1 MSLIMV
7 CLVMLS
13 LSASFASDDVAD
25 VIAIDDAT
33 TEEPIAIEEDTSV
46 VVGVVDSSNVVTND
60 TVYNYFDEGS
70 GTLLSNVTS
79 DELVFDGTFENLNV
93 STLIVDRAI
102 KLTGEN
108 AIFNNISLSI
118 VGDNVSVS
126 GFTINQGNQF
136 MGIFVSASDVTI
148 SNSEINFADKGIE
161 DSFGIYVMDSKNF
174 KLLDNVINYVGNS
187 NGYLINN
194 AVFISNASNSE
205 IRKNKIYAS
214 LVSAAVGWE
223 EVPPGS
229 GNWEATRVI
238 SEGVVIKD
246 TDDAVFAENDVTVI
260 YGDVAGS
267 YDTIYAV
274 SVKNSDNTVISN
286 NTINAL
292 GHTYIYGLQVNGDNF
307 TVEENNITVESDNYY
322 ANGIDIEGPA
332 TGNVNDNVIDVTGV
346 ESAYAVYSGM
356 NGAAVSANYAGN
368 QISASAYNVFG
379 FSLGDVISNLKDN
392 YIDLNGNYTT
402 GVAYRG
408 SFINATENKIVLT
421 SSEEGNLTVWE
432 GFGVEAV
439 GIKVI
444 KGSAVLSNN
453 TIATSGKGVSL
464 TGNETN
470 AYLTGN
476 FINVVANADKDAY
489 AIYAKDMGLL
499 YVIDNN
505 VDYQGAT
512 MGTGINN
519 ALYIDNATS
528 PMIVSNEF
536 DLDLVSSYVPWA
548 EVPAGSGNWVSSPI
562 SEGIVIANT
571 DDVIFAGNV
580 IDASYIDVVGSYDTI
595 YAVDF
600 KNSDNA
606 QIEGNKIDAKG
617 HTYIYGLI
625 ISGDNFTVEKNNIT
639 VESDNYYANGIDIEG
654 PATGNVND
662 NVIDVTGVES
672 AYAVYSGMNGAA
684 VSANYAGNQISAS
697 AYNVFGFSLGDVIS
711 NLKDNY
717 IDLNGNY
724 TTGVAYRGSFI
735 NATENKIVLT
745 SSEEGNLTVWEGFGV
760 EAVGI
765 KVIKGSAVLSNNT
778 IATSGKGVSLTGN
791 ETNAYLTGN
800 FINVVANAD
809 KDAYA
814 IYAKDMGLLYV
825 IDNNV
830 DYQGATMGTGINNAL
845 YIDNATSPMIVSNEF
860 DLDLVSSYVPWAEV
874 PAGSGN
880 WVSSPISEGIV
891 IANTD
896 DVIFAGNVIDA
907 SYIDVVGS
915 YDTIY
920 AVDFKNSDNAQIEG
934 NKIDAKGH
942 TYIYGLII
950 SGDNFTVEENDITTE
965 SDKYYANGIDIEGP
979 ATGVVKDNSIDVTG
993 VESAYAIYSGMNG
1006 QNVSAVYQEN
1016 KIRGDAYN
1024 VFGMSLGDVESVIV
1038 DNHIVLLGNY
1048 TTAIA
1053 FKGSNLTVDSNL
1065 IIAAG
1070 NNEGNLSVWEAFGVE
1085 TIGIKVANGEATITN
1100 NNIVTTGDYAIDLKD
1115 NVASVHENY
1124 LIGDK
1129 FVGDESVNNSAKA
1142 DVYNNNPSRASS
1154 IITITEVTGDINI
1167 VGVLK
1172 DSNGYVLANKVITYS
1187 FNGTNS
1193 TVTTDENGTFEIA
1206 NLTNGEVNIAFDGE
1220 LNYKPVN
1227 TTITLKDIAPVIVKV
1242 ESAFNITDRAITI
1255 NGYAVDGPAG
1265 EQGIYYATELLDGNG
1280 NPIPNVYIEFAVN
1293 NKIYNRT
1300 TYENGSF
1307 APYKLNMVRAGRYTM
1322 AFNFAGDDNYTNAF
1336 ACVCVDL
1343 DKKPIKIKAS
1353 SKSYK
1358 AATKTKKYTVTLSTI
1373 KGLDGKM
1380 YLSPKAVSLK
1390 VNGKTYVAKTNS
1402 KGVATFKITNL
1413 TKKAKYS
1420 AVISYDGDKT
1430 YESASKKV
1438 TITVK

>member
-1 MSLIMV
+1 
-7 CLVMLS
+7 MLS

-126 GFTINQGNQF
+126 GFTINQGNQS

-356 NGAAVSANYAGN
+356 NGAAVSANYTGN

-625 ISGDNFTVEKNNIT
+625 ISGDNFI
-639 VESDNYYANGIDIEG
+639 
-654 PATGNVND
+654 
-662 NVIDVTGVES
+662 
-672 AYAVYSGMNGAA
+672 
-684 VSANYAGNQISAS
+684 
-697 AYNVFGFSLGDVIS
+697 
-711 NLKDNY
+711 
-717 IDLNGNY
+717 
-724 TTGVAYRGSFI
+724 
-735 NATENKIVLT
+735 
-745 SSEEGNLTVWEGFGV
+745 
-760 EAVGI
+760 
-765 KVIKGSAVLSNNT
+765 
-778 IATSGKGVSLTGN
+778 
-791 ETNAYLTGN
+791 
-800 FINVVANAD
+800 
-809 KDAYA
+809 
-814 IYAKDMGLLYV
+814 
-825 IDNNV
+825 
-830 DYQGATMGTGINNAL
+830 
-845 YIDNATSPMIVSNEF
+845 
-860 DLDLVSSYVPWAEV
+860 
-874 PAGSGN
+874 
-880 WVSSPISEGIV
+880 
-891 IANTD
+891 
-896 DVIFAGNVIDA
+896 
-907 SYIDVVGS
+907 
-915 YDTIY
+915 
-920 AVDFKNSDNAQIEG
+920 
-934 NKIDAKGH
+934 
-942 TYIYGLII
+942 
-950 SGDNFTVEENDITTE
+950 VEENDITTE
-965 SDKYYANGIDIEGP
+965 SDNYYANGIDIEGP

-1255 NGYAVDGPAG
+1255 YGYAVDGPAG
-1265 EQGIYYATELLDGNG
+1265 EQGIYYATTLIDENG

-1307 APYKLNMVRAGRYTM
+1307 VPYKLNMVRAGRYTM
-1322 AFNFAGDDNYTNAF
+1322 AFNFAGDENYTNAF

-1343 DKKPIKIKAS
+1343 DKKPMKIKAS
-1353 SKSYK
+1353 DKSYK
-1358 AATKTKKYTVTLSTI
+1358 KSTKTKKYTVTLSTI

-1380 YLSPKAVSLK
+1380 YLSPKKVSLT
-1390 VNGKTYVAKTNS
+1390 VNGKTYTAKTNS
-1402 KGVATFKITNL
+1402 KGQATFKITNL
-1413 TKKAKYS
+1413 KSKAKYK
-1420 AVISYDGDKT
+1420 AKISFEGDKT
-1430 YESASKKV
+1430 YESADKTV
-1438 TITVK
+1438 TLTVK

>member
-46 VVGVVDSSNVVTND
+46 VVGEVDSSNVVTND

-187 NGYLINN
+187 SGYLINN

-528 PMIVSNEF
+528 PVIVSNEF

-654 PATGNVND
+654 PA
-662 NVIDVTGVES
+662 
-672 AYAVYSGMNGAA
+672 A
-684 VSANYAGNQISAS
+684 
-697 AYNVFGFSLGDVIS
+697 
-711 NLKDNY
+711 
-717 IDLNGNY
+717 
-724 TTGVAYRGSFI
+724 
-735 NATENKIVLT
+735 
-745 SSEEGNLTVWEGFGV
+745 
-760 EAVGI
+760 
-765 KVIKGSAVLSNNT
+765 
-778 IATSGKGVSLTGN
+778 
-791 ETNAYLTGN
+791 
-800 FINVVANAD
+800 
-809 KDAYA
+809 
-814 IYAKDMGLLYV
+814 
-825 IDNNV
+825 
-830 DYQGATMGTGINNAL
+830 
-845 YIDNATSPMIVSNEF
+845 
-860 DLDLVSSYVPWAEV
+860 
-874 PAGSGN
+874 
-880 WVSSPISEGIV
+880 
-891 IANTD
+891 
-896 DVIFAGNVIDA
+896 
-907 SYIDVVGS
+907 
-915 YDTIY
+915 
-920 AVDFKNSDNAQIEG
+920 
-934 NKIDAKGH
+934 
-942 TYIYGLII
+942 
-950 SGDNFTVEENDITTE
+950 
-965 SDKYYANGIDIEGP
+965 
-979 ATGVVKDNSIDVTG
+979 GVVKDNSIDVTG

-1154 IITITEVTGDINI
+1154 LITITEVTGDINI

-1322 AFNFAGDDNYTNAF
+1322 AFNFAGDENYTNAF

-1390 VNGKTYVAKTNS
+1390 VNGKTYTVKTNS

>member
-1 MSLIMV
+1 
-7 CLVMLS
+7 MLS
-13 LSASFASDDVAD
+13 AGVAFASDDIANTVAAD
-25 VIAIDDAT
+25 EIAVDDSLAVEQDTPAVSDDSSDSQVVITPENIGNY
-33 TEEPIAIEEDTSV
+33 IEE
-46 VVGVVDSSNVVTND
+46 
-60 TVYNYFDEGS
+60 S
-70 GTLLSNVTS
+70 GKIKENVTA
-79 DELVFDGTFENLNV
+79 DELVFDGDFDSLNV
-93 STLIVDRAI
+93 TVERPMT
-102 KLTGEN
+102 LTGGEVSSFKN
-108 AIFNNISLSI
+108 PNIQIYAS
-118 VGDNVSVS
+118 NVTLQKFIITQDKGVNS
-126 GFTINQGNQF
+126 
-136 MGIFVSASDVTI
+136 IFVGPIDDNTTTSDVSI
-148 SNSEINFADKGIE
+148 SDVAITFFDDQNGAGVVPIEVVKSDNFVLKDSYIDFKGKT
-161 DSFGIYVMDSKNF
+161 D
-174 KLLDNVINYVGNS
+174 
-187 NGYLINN
+187 GYYINN
-194 AVFISNASNSE
+194 AIRVASSRNA
-205 IRKNKIYAS
+205 KIYNNRI
-214 LVSAAVGWE
+214 SAELISVPVGWSE
-223 EVPPGS
+223 EPAGS
-229 GNWEATRVI
+229 GQWVSSPMSEA
-238 SEGVVIKD
+238 VVIKYC
-246 TDDAVFAENDVTVI
+246 ENATFDSNNVTVLCTN
-260 YGDVAGS
+260 ASGS

-274 SVKNSDNTVISN
+274 DVTGSGAIVANNNIIANGNS
-286 NTINAL
+286 
-292 GHTYIYGLQVNGDNF
+292 YIYGLIVSGDDFIIRANDIKS
-307 TVEENNITVESDNYY
+307 TGVYY

-332 TGNVNDNVIDVTGV
+332 TGVVEDNNINV
-346 ESAYAVYSGM
+346 ESGSSVYGIYSGM
-356 NGAAVSANYAGN
+356 NGQDVYASYSGN
-368 QISASAYNVFG
+368 NISGNAYNAFG
-379 FSLGDVISNLKDN
+379 MSVGDVNANVSDN
-392 YIDLNGNYTT
+392 FIDLT
-402 GVAYRG
+402 
-408 SFINATENKIVLT
+408 
-421 SSEEGNLTVWE
+421 
-432 GFGVEAV
+432 
-439 GIKVI
+439 
-444 KGSAVLSNN
+444 
-453 TIATSGKGVSL
+453 
-464 TGNETN
+464 
-470 AYLTGN
+470 
-476 FINVVANADKDAY
+476 
-489 AIYAKDMGLL
+489 
-499 YVIDNN
+499 
-505 VDYQGAT
+505 
-512 MGTGINN
+512 
-519 ALYIDNATS
+519 
-528 PMIVSNEF
+528 
-536 DLDLVSSYVPWA
+536 
-548 EVPAGSGNWVSSPI
+548 
-562 SEGIVIANT
+562 
-571 DDVIFAGNV
+571 
-580 IDASYIDVVGSYDTI
+580 
-595 YAVDF
+595 
-600 KNSDNA
+600 
-606 QIEGNKIDAKG
+606 
-617 HTYIYGLI
+617 
-625 ISGDNFTVEKNNIT
+625 
-639 VESDNYYANGIDIEG
+639 
-654 PATGNVND
+654 
-662 NVIDVTGVES
+662 
-672 AYAVYSGMNGAA
+672 
-684 VSANYAGNQISAS
+684 
-697 AYNVFGFSLGDVIS
+697 
-711 NLKDNY
+711 
-717 IDLNGNY
+717 GNY

-965 SDKYYANGIDIEGP
+965 SDNYYANCIDIEGP

-1242 ESAFNITDRAITI
+1242 ESAFNITNRAITI

-1265 EQGIYYATELLDGNG
+1265 EQGIYYATELLDENG
-1280 NPIPNVYIEFAVN
+1280 NPIQNVYIEFAVN

-1300 TYENGSF
+1300 TDENGSF
-1307 APYKLNMVRAGRYTM
+1307 TPYKLNMVRAGRYTM

-1343 DKKPIKIKAS
+1343 DKKPITIKAS

-1390 VNGKTYVAKTNS
+1390 VNGKTFVAKTNS